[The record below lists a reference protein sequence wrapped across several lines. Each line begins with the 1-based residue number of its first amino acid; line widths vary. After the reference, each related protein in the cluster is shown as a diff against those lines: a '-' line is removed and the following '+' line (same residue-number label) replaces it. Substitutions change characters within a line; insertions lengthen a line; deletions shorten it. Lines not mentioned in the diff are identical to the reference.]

1 MLAARIHKFGRQSK
15 VCIDRVEKPVCN
27 KNEVLVELYA
37 SSINHLDLWV
47 KKGIPGIKINLPF
60 TLGSDGAGVIV
71 EIGENVKDWKIG
83 DKIII
88 QPGIFCG
95 NCLFCKMNKENQC
108 LKYGILGETH
118 NGTHCEY
125 IALDSKY
132 IYPKFSHLSFQEAAS
147 IPLTYMT
154 AYEMLV
160 AKAKLSKNENVLI
173 YGATSGVGNAAIK
186 IAKSIGA
193 KIISTVGSENKID
206 FAKKAGSDFVF
217 LHNENDLYSK
227 IKAIT
232 GHKGIHVVFEHI
244 GKDTWQNSLK
254 LLSKGGR
261 IVTCGS
267 TTGSKVSID
276 LQHLFY
282 KQQSILG
289 STMSSINEFE
299 KMMKFVNNNQISPSI
314 DRVFNLDRINNAY
327 KYIEERNHKGKIVI
341 SINDKSNTL

>member
-1 MLAARIHKFGRQSK
+1 MATISQANPFDGRSGFPPSN
-15 VCIDRVEKPVCN
+15 VI
-27 KNEVLVELYA
+27 
-37 SSINHLDLWV
+37 
-47 KKGIPGIKINLPF
+47 GMPGISTNDSEVSLMEPRSFDEMPRVIQALRERKTVILNLTMMEPDQAQRAVDF
-60 TLGSDGAGVIV
+60 VAGGTFAIDGHQERV
-71 EIGENVKDWKIG
+71 GES
-83 DKIII
+83 
-88 QPGIFCG
+88 IF
-95 NCLFCKMNKENQC
+95 LFAPSCVTVT
-108 LKYGILGETH
+108 Y
-118 NGTHCEY
+118 
-125 IALDSKY
+125 
-132 IYPKFSHLSFQEAAS
+132 SFQEAAS

-173 YGATSGVGNAAIK
+173 SGATSGVGTAAIK

-206 FAKKAGSDFVF
+206 FAKKAGSDFDF

-232 GHKGIHVVFEHI
+232 GYKGIHVVFEHI

-289 STMSSINEFE
+289 STMSSINEIQM
-299 KMMKFVNNNQISPSI
+299 MMKFVNNNQISPYI

-327 KYIEERNHKGKIVI
+327 KYIEERNQKGKIVI